1 MFFVPRF
8 PLRKVCSIISA
19 LMAAWCFPAIAQ
31 SITMQVADA
40 NPLGI
45 GDYVSGIESVDLTLG
60 GSIKGD
66 FDYGIKANTEY
77 NSNFFLTD
85 GDEESDV
92 AVFIAPWIQYTS
104 DPEGGALATFR
115 ANYRPT
121 MRFYNDNSDLNNV
134 DQNGDFILDLRGSRT
149 NVSIFG
155 LYSELT
161 GTDQFTGNFVT
172 GRVFTGGIRGGRQIA
187 PRTSMFANLSY
198 AKSTFD
204 SSLDEGAQVFTG
216 QLGGLWEYSP
226 RLEIGSSLRYSRT
239 ESNNTG
245 SRDAIALLGEM
256 RYRFGERISFSA
268 SLGPEY
274 ATNSEPGS
282 ENTLNLTGRLTG
294 SYVINELWT
303 FGTSLVNST
312 VPSPTETN
320 YLVNDLLI
328 TTMLERNLRRGQLQG
343 GLNYR
348 FSKYEDV
355 GRVASNVNDEHNLSV
370 FAGYSRPLYTDRLN
384 MNARINYS
392 TNSGNV
398 DWSRVLVNIGLQAD
412 F

>member
-1 MFFVPRF
+1 
-8 PLRKVCSIISA
+8 
-19 LMAAWCFPAIAQ
+19 
-31 SITMQVADA
+31 MQVADA

-45 GDYVSGIESVDLTLG
+45 GDYVPGIESVDLTLG

-66 FDYGIKANTEY
+66 FGYGIKANTEY

-134 DQNGDFILDLRGSRT
+134 DQNGDFVLDLQGSRT

-155 LYSELT
+155 RYSELT

-172 GRVFTGGIRGGRQIA
+172 GRVFTGGVRGGRQIA
-187 PRTSMFANLSY
+187 PRTSLFGNLSY

-226 RLEIGSSLRYSRT
+226 RLEIGRHCVIPGPSLIIPGRGMRSQFWARHA
-239 ESNNTG
+239 TG
-245 SRDAIALLGEM
+245 LA
-256 RYRFGERISFSA
+256 SA
-268 SLGPEY
+268 SGFPPRS
-274 ATNSEPGS
+274 APNSP
-282 ENTLNLTGRLTG
+282 LT
-294 SYVINELWT
+294 
-303 FGTSLVNST
+303 
-312 VPSPTETN
+312 
-320 YLVNDLLI
+320 
-328 TTMLERNLRRGQLQG
+328 RNPAAMIR
-343 GLNYR
+343 
-348 FSKYEDV
+348 
-355 GRVASNVNDEHNLSV
+355 
-370 FAGYSRPLYTDRLN
+370 
-384 MNARINYS
+384 
-392 TNSGNV
+392 
-398 DWSRVLVNIGLQAD
+398 
-412 F
+412 